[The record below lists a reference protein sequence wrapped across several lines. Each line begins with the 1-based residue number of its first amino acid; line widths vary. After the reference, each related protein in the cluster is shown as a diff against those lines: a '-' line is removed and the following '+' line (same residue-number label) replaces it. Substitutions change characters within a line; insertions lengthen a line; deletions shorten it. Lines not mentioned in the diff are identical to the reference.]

1 MAKLILKF
9 NNEVIDHIELT
20 QGDMRIGRK
29 PSNEIFIDNLAVSG
43 EHANIF
49 TIGED
54 SFVQDLGSTNGT
66 FVNNKRVTKHHLKN
80 GDVIAIGKHSMVYFT
95 EETAADEHTEDF
107 AKTVILGAPATPV
120 SEPPKA
126 NYADETMA
134 MKGEPKT
141 DAALRQG
148 AIFVLSGANSG
159 KRIELTK
166 SVTNLGKTGRVSGAI
181 MRVPEGYTLASHS
194 GGDDVKLNGRVVTAG
209 SEEPLKNGDVVE
221 VAGTR
226 LQFYLK

>member
-20 QGDMRIGRK
+20 QGDMKVGRK
-29 PSNEIFIDNLAVSG
+29 STNEVFIDNLAVSG

-49 TIGED
+49 TIGDD

-66 FVNNKRVTKHHLKN
+66 FVNNKKITKHHLKN
-80 GDVIAIGKHSMVYFT
+80 GDVITVGKHTMVYFSENDT
-95 EETAADEHTEDF
+95 VSEEENTEDF
-107 AKTVILGAPATPV
+107 ARTVIINPSTQAPSDMEIAKETV
-120 SEPPKA
+120 SMKA
-126 NYADETMA
+126 PDTQPADN
-134 MKGEPKT
+134 
-141 DAALRQG
+141 RQG
-148 AIFVLSGANSG
+148 AIFVLSGGNSG

-166 SVTNLGKTGRVSGAI
+166 TITNLGKTGRISGSI
-181 MRVPEGYTLASHS
+181 NKTSDGYKLVASGNAES
-194 GGDDVKLNGRVVTAG
+194 PKLNGREVDTGG
-209 SEEPLKNGDVVE
+209 SELKNGDIIE